1 MHVSQYSSCFQ
12 CLSIQD
18 VLIYDLKHIG
28 SFRDNFLRSTQIET
42 WHICLF
48 YLFVKYPMTPWT
60 LKNLNYLSFMPEFS
74 IFWCFLMFPKIQI
87 KMNHYKSWYYRKNI
101 SRFQLNSWYKVA
113 HLVYSPRHL
122 FFFLFGGQN
131 VNTVSHY
138 HKLYSQLFYIWES
151 RRSQRE
157 WISLTLRKPAAW
169 SWCLPCQV
177 SIPKSLP
184 YFSSCSSGEL
194 EALSFDWPIMRMD
207 VFTYRDHVS
216 QYFLHHIFVELLL
229 G

>member
-113 HLVYSPRHL
+113 HLVYSPL
-122 FFFLFGGQN
+122 TPFFFSFWWAEYE
-131 VNTVSHY
+131 H
-138 HKLYSQLFYIWES
+138 
-151 RRSQRE
+151 
-157 WISLTLRKPAAW
+157 
-169 SWCLPCQV
+169 
-177 SIPKSLP
+177 SLP
-184 YFSSCSSGEL
+184 LPQIIQSTFLHLGKSQES
-194 EALSFDWPIMRMD
+194 ARMD
-207 VFTYRDHVS
+207 KPYSKKTSCLILVS
-216 QYFLHHIFVELLL
+216 PLPSKHPHIFTIFQFMQQRWTRSTFVWLTYYENGCLYL
-229 G
+229 